1 MYKLILA
8 IFISIFLIGCS
19 SIEEIPIIDKVTQP
33 DYVSSKK
40 AKKLEIPPELDDV
53 NSSNKYTINGQ
64 PTSLKQYQNKDNEKN
79 LINLIDNEK
88 DKINREYSDQYI
100 FSFFI

>member
-1 MYKLILA
+1 MYKFILT
-8 IFISIFLIGCS
+8 IFISIILTSCS

-40 AKKLEIPPELDDV
+40 AKKLEIPPDLDDV
-53 NSSNKYTINGQ
+53 NSSNKYSINGQ

-79 LINLIDNEK
+79 LANLIN
-88 DKINREYSDQYI
+88 
-100 FSFFI
+100 